1 MMSVLMIIADEGD
14 VEIGSDS
21 WSRIVAEARYL
32 HTNSEFPSMVFAIL
46 RGLPFESST
55 SIEDYRR
62 NDIPTFASVSSS
74 NTYFLK
80 YTLRN
85 ISPVRTVNSS

>member
-1 MMSVLMIIADEGD
+1 MMSVLIITADEGD
-14 VEIGSDS
+14 GETGSDS

-32 HTNSEFPSMVFAIL
+32 HTYSEFPSMVFAIL

-80 YTLRN
+80 HNLRN
-85 ISPVRTVNSS
+85 ISPVRTVK